1 MVIKQDQTTFHP
13 IFTQNHQT
21 IIDMRT
27 IILSCMLGL
36 VASTLFAQTP
46 KEKQIAEWERAKVY
60 TLEYLDTMP
69 EDGYAFKPVADIRSF
84 AEQMDHL
91 ADANFA
97 FAAAASGKKS
107 PMEEPAEKMADQSK
121 SAVTRVVMNSYDF
134 TIDAIKSMSD
144 EDFNK
149 NVMLFGMNVKAGD
162 ALEKSFEHQTHHRG
176 QTTIYIRLKGVT
188 PPKERLF

>member
-1 MVIKQDQTTFHP
+1 MDITKRLSK
-13 IFTQNHQT
+13 
-21 IIDMRT
+21 MKRT
-27 IILSCMLGL
+27 ILCCILGL
-36 VASTLFAQTP
+36 MAQISIAQTA

-60 TLEYLDTMP
+60 TLEYLDAMP
-69 EDGYAFKPVADIRSF
+69 EDGYGFKPVADIRSF

-91 ADANFA
+91 ADATFA

-107 PMEEPAEKMADQSK
+107 PMEGSAEKMADQSK
-121 SAVTRVVMNSYDF
+121 SAVTKVVMSSYDF

-144 EDFNK
+144 EDFAK
-149 NVMLFGMNVKAGD
+149 DVALFGMTVNAGT

-176 QTTIYIRLKGVT
+176 QTTVYLRLKGIA